1 MPSVVIRS
9 GHKVYKGEKGDGGYA
24 LLRIL
29 STIMD
34 PHREDLMGI
43 ISEHVD
49 FSENEELYKE
59 VRQVDGLGQR
69 IFEEAEQYYEMAAVE
84 L

>member
-9 GHKVYKGEKGDGGYA
+9 GYKVYNGEKGDGG
-24 LLRIL
+24 
-29 STIMD
+29 
-34 PHREDLMGI
+34 
-43 ISEHVD
+43 
-49 FSENEELYKE
+49 NEELYKE